1 MRGRFE
7 RLLLEAIEEAL
18 SSFGGGVKEVV
29 LFYCSHRHGVDRGE
43 IPLRLHEFT
52 RCLEEIFSYAS
63 RVIELKVAS
72 TLYAKLGL
80 GFMEREGWRLV
91 DYVEEARRR
100 CEADA

>member
-7 RLLLEAIEEAL
+7 RLLMEAIEEAL
-18 SSFGGGVKEVV
+18 SSFGEGVKEVV
-29 LFYCSHRHGVDRGE
+29 LFYCIHRHGVGRGE
-43 IPLRLHEFT
+43 IPSRLHEFT

-63 RVIELKVAS
+63 KVVELRVAS

-80 GFMEREGWRLV
+80 EFVEREGWRLV

-100 CEADA
+100 CEVDA